1 MFIPRFDI
9 KKLCFDP
16 FNQKKVKNQG
26 QEKLGQRSRSRSQD
40 QQRFCAFIPRF
51 DIKKIAKKIKV
62 KVTRST
68 AY

>member
-16 FNQKKVKNQG
+16 FSSKEGQK
-26 QEKLGQRSRSRSQD
+26 SRSR
-40 QQRFCAFIPRF
+40 
-51 DIKKIAKKIKV
+51 KIRSKVEV

-68 AY
+68 EIVRVYTAFRHKK